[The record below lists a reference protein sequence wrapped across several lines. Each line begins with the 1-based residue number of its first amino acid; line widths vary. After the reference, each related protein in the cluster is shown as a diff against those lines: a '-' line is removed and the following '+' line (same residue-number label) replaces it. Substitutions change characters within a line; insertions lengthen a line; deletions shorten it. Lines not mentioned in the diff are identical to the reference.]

1 MCTILDKIMW
11 FKLIFTLIYYYYRI
25 EYMLIIKEIII
36 NSNCPLCINRYNEYT
51 KFIKKFNKKYKN
63 NTISK
68 LLILLNSKK
77 YISFYIDYLKCFKR
91 FYPKEY
97 KKFLKINKLLYNN
110 INKKNPLFN
119 FYIKLCKLINIIR

>member
-1 MCTILDKIMW
+1 
-11 FKLIFTLIYYYYRI
+11 
-25 EYMLIIKEIII
+25 MLIIKEIII

-51 KFIKKFNKKYKN
+51 KFMKKFNKIYKN

-97 KKFLKINKLLYNN
+97 KKFLKINKILYNN

>member
-1 MCTILDKIMW
+1 
-11 FKLIFTLIYYYYRI
+11 
-25 EYMLIIKEIII
+25 MLIIKEIII
-36 NSNCPLCINRYNEYT
+36 NSNCPLCINRYNEYR
-51 KFIKKFNKKYKN
+51 KFMKKFNKKYKN

-91 FYPKEY
+91 FYPKDY
-97 KKFLKINKLLYNN
+97 KNFLKINKLLYNN

>member
-1 MCTILDKIMW
+1 
-11 FKLIFTLIYYYYRI
+11 
-25 EYMLIIKEIII
+25 MLIIKEIII
-36 NSNCPLCINRYNEYT
+36 NSNCPLCINRYNEYR
-51 KFIKKFNKKYKN
+51 KFMKKFNKKYKN

-91 FYPKEY
+91 FYSKEY
-97 KKFLKINKLLYNN
+97 KNFLKINKLLYNN

-119 FYIKLCKLINIIR
+119 FYIKLCKLIYIIR

>member
-1 MCTILDKIMW
+1 MRALLDKTMQ
-11 FKLIFTLIYYYYRI
+11 FQLIFTLMYYYYRR
-25 EYMLIIKEIII
+25 ENMLIIKEIII

-51 KFIKKFNKKYKN
+51 KFMKKFNKIYKN
-63 NTISK
+63 NTIYK

-91 FYPKEY
+91 FYPKKY
-97 KKFLKINKLLYNN
+97 KKFLKINKILYYN